1 MRGVPA
7 AWTSVVLIIQT
18 SMAFWNYAVALS
30 WSLADTLASVFA
42 SFIIV
47 VALLNVSTYHILVV
61 FNIV

>member
-1 MRGVPA
+1 MIR
-7 AWTSVVLIIQT
+7 
-18 SMAFWNYAVALS
+18 AVEFI
-30 WSLADTLASVFA
+30 DETLNLVFIYFITVFP